1 MARIDVE
8 SCIAAG
14 HKAVRHADPALFS
27 GLLEVGVAL
36 LWYATE
42 QSAHLGRV
50 VAAVATEGLD
60 RRDLAGLGPAGDG
73 LGVDAE
79 QRGDLRRRQQSLG
92 LARSGVHVVLPSM
105 SAARAGGMRQCHVL
119 HHRDRPTQN
128 AALWTE
134 RRVATNFG
142 PAPTGSARI
151 ALARSRWWMGSV
163 VSGPGGAGFGSSG
176 AAAAHLCE
184 IAHHRRRTRVGRRSP
199 SGTSRGYRCDDDSS
213 TSGPHVIARCRPA
226 ST

>member
-1 MARIDVE
+1 MPVLRTPTKSRPSNRGSRDSTARYAASGSIPAGAVVVVVMPPLCDGGRAPVWRGSDMAVDRPPP
-8 SCIAAG
+8 G
-14 HKAVRHADPALFS
+14 R
-27 GLLEVGVAL
+27 LEVGVAL

-42 QSAHLGRV
+42 QSAHLGCV

-119 HHRDRPTQN
+119 HYRDRPTKMPHSGQN
-128 AALWTE
+128 GVS
-134 RRVATNFG
+134 R
-142 PAPTGSARI
+142 PIYPGSYQFSTDGAC
-151 ALARSRWWMGSV
+151 SV
-163 VSGPGGAGFGSSG
+163 QIVDGFRGQR
-176 AAAAHLCE
+176 L
-184 IAHHRRRTRVGRRSP
+184 RRRRIRVI
-199 SGTSRGYRCDDDSS
+199 RGGG
-213 TSGPHVIARCRPA
+213 GPPV
-226 ST
+226 

>member
-1 MARIDVE
+1 MPVLRTPTKSRPSNRGSRDSTARYAASGSIPAGAVVVVVMPPLCDGGRAPVWRG
-8 SCIAAG
+8 SDIAVDRPPPG
-14 HKAVRHADPALFS
+14 R
-27 GLLEVGVAL
+27 LEVDVAL

-151 ALARSRWWMGSV
+151 ALARSRWWM
-163 VSGPGGAGFGSSG
+163 
-176 AAAAHLCE
+176 
-184 IAHHRRRTRVGRRSP
+184 
-199 SGTSRGYRCDDDSS
+199 
-213 TSGPHVIARCRPA
+213 
-226 ST
+226 